1 MTTAVVNPYLDG
13 NFAPARSEITASR
26 LLVLGELPADLC
38 GVFVRNGPNPS
49 SSEGVTTGLMG
60 MACYMGC
67 I

>member
-13 NFAPARSEITASR
+13 NFAPARSEITALR
-26 LLVLGELPADLC
+26 LLVLGSYPHREYLFAMVPIL
-38 GVFVRNGPNPS
+38 S
-49 SSEGVTTGLMG
+49 SHPGGVTTGLMG